1 MVNKHKYQELW
12 RSKIPPIIQ
21 ILYNYKARTFIQLN
35 KSEFDSVGNRKN
47 YSFNLEFINGKVS
60 NNISGSAVARDL
72 SIILSEDKIT
82 REMIS
87 KGHYKFNLDKQFC
100 LWVDKK

>member
-1 MVNKHKYQELW
+1 MITKNKYLQLW
-12 RSKIPPIIQ
+12 RAITPELIQ
-21 ILYNYKARTFIQLN
+21 VLNNYKGKTSIQLS
-35 KSEFDSVGNRKN
+35 KSEFESVGDRKN

-82 REMIS
+82 RETIS

-100 LWVDKK
+100 LWVAKK